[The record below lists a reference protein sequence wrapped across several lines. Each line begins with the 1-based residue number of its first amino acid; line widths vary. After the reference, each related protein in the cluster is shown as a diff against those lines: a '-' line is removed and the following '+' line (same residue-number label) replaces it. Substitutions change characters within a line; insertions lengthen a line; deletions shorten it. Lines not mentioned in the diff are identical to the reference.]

1 MKLQNSFKEIMV
13 LAATGVFLLAIQ
25 PESGPLRKPGSL
37 SRGALNVSHN
47 MLLIN
52 LSSRSA
58 LVCVPAKS
66 GSTSFYNW
74 LYRQMA
80 GRPWPHKGSP
90 WIQNTTSERWT
101 SLRGSAVRIKDVP
114 SRWRRALLSRA
125 DMRRFAMHRHP
136 IERAVSAYYSKVA
149 CGHGDKE
156 DHAGVVAQL
165 IKHAPKAATRLGPK
179 SDPHGAVPC
188 LASLD
193 WARLLAEAAES
204 SVAERRLI
212 NAHFLPQSDACAFD
226 ELGYDVLVPIA
237 DNEAGLAALAQ
248 HLGFPPATLGHKH
261 STTATRKRLP
271 PSASSAPSS
280 AFELDSDTLTVLR
293 RIYAHDLKLLRDAT
307 V

>member
-1 MKLQNSFKEIMV
+1 MEAGAASAAAGMAGASAVAAELE
-13 LAATGVFLLAIQ
+13 LAAASVGGGGGASAAKDNCMLAGIAVAVAGPSSAAKARSVRWPRPIEASKIFTPEIFTVFTA
-25 PESGPLRKPGSL
+25 
-37 SRGALNVSHN
+37 
-47 MLLIN
+47 
-52 LSSRSA
+52 SSNSA
-58 LVCVPAKS
+58 LEAGLQGAS
-66 GSTSFYNW
+66 STPVRS
-74 LYRQMA
+74 R
-80 GRPWPHKGSP
+80 RP
-90 WIQNTTSERWT
+90 N
-101 SLRGSAVRIKDVP
+101 
-114 SRWRRALLSRA
+114 
-125 DMRRFAMHRHP
+125 MRRFAMHRHP

-293 RIYAHDLKLLRDAT
+293 RIYAHDLKLLRYAT

>member
-1 MKLQNSFKEIMV
+1 MV
-13 LAATGVFLLAIQ
+13 LATFTMLSLAIQ
-25 PESGPLRKPGSL
+25 PESGPLRKPGAL

-80 GRPWPHKGSP
+80 GRPWPYKGSP
-90 WIQNTTSERWT
+90 WIQNTTSDRWT

-114 SRWRRALLSRA
+114 SRLRRALLSRPN
-125 DMRRFAMHRHP
+125 MKRFALHRHP

-165 IKHAPKAATRLGPK
+165 LKHAPQAATRLGPR
-179 SDPHGAVPC
+179 SDPNGAVPC
-188 LASLD
+188 LSSLD
-193 WARLLAEAAES
+193 WARLLAEAAET

-226 ELGYDVLVPIA
+226 EVGYDVLVPIS

-271 PSASSAPSS
+271 ASSSTPSS
-280 AFELDSDTLTVLR
+280 SPAAFGLDSDTLILLR
-293 RIYAHDLKLLRDAT
+293 RVYAHDLKLLRYPKVTASARR